1 MDLNGGLMKRMLIG
15 LLLAG
20 ACLLCQAQNTRAAQT
35 QAEDLSCGGYKD
47 KITFMDGVPDT
58 VGIRAHA
65 EKIAPSNPIVIGQ
78 DKEEKRGVDISVT
91 IGSLPGTAEF
101 WRWHQYEVGTH
112 QVRIGDPIPRGED
125 CRPSISGYRE
135 CYTVD
140 NRCEKETETVYRKI
154 IPDSVSVWLD
164 PSTETE
170 QFLGWGP
177 THLGRYPL
185 RYLFPEKWA
194 LGAWTPTGLE
204 QESIGEWY
212 PEGSEVWAFGQENS
226 WFTFLFPDPNEIDLP
241 GQHLLRLSQPQREL
255 GYMGRRILGLYGR
268 FYTFQAPYSAMNGT
282 SAGECLVDS
291 GRIADSS
298 GLCFVSKVGTST
310 EATYFSINFTQI
322 PLDLPGTWRIGMMA
336 SQLPAMYDH
345 GKLTENLEGEAKKVL
360 DFGPQGYGWGDASYD
375 IDDYYFYSYVVIST
389 PCYETDP
396 KSCMN

>member
-1 MDLNGGLMKRMLIG
+1 MKRILIG
-15 LLLAG
+15 LILAGICLLARTDD
-20 ACLLCQAQNTRAAQT
+20 ARAAGGS
-35 QAEDLSCGGYKD
+35 AEGGICGT
-47 KITFMDGVPDT
+47 IPDSIKYPLGEKNNI
-58 VGIRAHA
+58 GISAHA

-78 DKEEKRGVDISVT
+78 DQESKRGVDISIT
-91 IGSLPGTAEF
+91 ISSLPGTAEF
-101 WRWHQYEVGTH
+101 WRWHRYEVGTH
-112 QVRIGDPIPRGED
+112 QVLIGDLIPRGEQ
-125 CRPSISGYRE
+125 CRSGRSGYLE
-135 CYTVD
+135 CYTVED
-140 NRCEKETETVYRKI
+140 RCEKETETVYRHI

-177 THLGRYPL
+177 NDGGRYPL
-185 RYLFPEKWA
+185 RFLFPEKWA

-241 GQHLLRLSQPQREL
+241 GQHLVRLSQPQREL

-345 GKLTENLEGEAKKVL
+345 GKLPEKLDDEAKKVL
-360 DFGPQGYGWGDASYD
+360 DFGPKDYGWDPASYAL
-375 IDDYYFYSYVVIST
+375 DDYLFYSYVVIST